1 MLAMVLISRKDALG
15 LEGKRIDRYQFCYL
29 LESGENVPIYLGYDI
44 HTECKVAI
52 KVIHSA
58 YPDEIRSQLFNEKAL
73 LAILVHQHI
82 VRMLDFVECLPFALL
97 VTEYAVCGALRDHL
111 NAHRKLPISTRVKYI
126 TQVASALQYI
136 HDHGYIHR
144 DVKPEN
150 ILLTSDDC
158 ILLCDLGIAIPI
170 PSGQDRVN
178 SMGTASYVAPE
189 QIHGY
194 PSPKSDQ
201 YSLAIVAYEL
211 LCGTCPFSGPLPHL
225 VWKQMLLDPLLP
237 HSRSKKLPPAAEQV
251 IKKALAKDPEQRFS
265 RIETFALELGNSLLS
280 PSIFSSVIDEIEC
293 VRKARETTDCGQRYV
308 HTTHQHLKLPNT
320 TCLE

>member
-1 MLAMVLISRKDALG
+1 MFITARKDALD
-15 LEGKRIDRYQFCYL
+15 LEGECIDRYHLCHL
-29 LESGENVPIYLGYDI
+29 LASGENVPVYLGYDMG
-44 HTECKVAI
+44 TERKVAI
-52 KVIHSA
+52 KVIDST

-73 LAILVHQHI
+73 LAVLGHQHI
-82 VRMLDFVECLPFALL
+82 VRMLDFVECPPFALL
-97 VTEYAVCGALRDHL
+97 VTEYAVCGSLRDRL
-111 NAHRKLPISTRVKYI
+111 NARKKLSASTRVKYI
-126 TQVASALQYI
+126 IQAASALQYI

-150 ILLTSDDC
+150 MLLGSDDS
-158 ILLCDLGIAIPI
+158 ILLCDVGIAVPI
-170 PSGQDRVN
+170 PSGKDRTN

-211 LCGTCPFSGPLPHL
+211 LCGTPPFSGPLSHL
-225 VWKQMLLDPLLP
+225 IWKQILLDPLLP
-237 HSRSKKLPPAAEQV
+237 HSRSKKLSPVTERV
-251 IKKALAKDPEQRFS
+251 IKKALAKDPEKRFS

-280 PSIFSSVIDEIEC
+280 PSSVTDEIEC
-293 VRKARETTDCGQRYV
+293 VPKPQETTDCGQRYI
-308 HTTHQHLKLPNT
+308 HTTHQHLTLPNT